1 MNIKNK
7 AAIIILTTILFII
20 YCFNPTQSYAQD
32 LNDTDNFNN
41 SKLAI
46 IKLWDLESRNETLCK
61 DSTLGNKTE
70 IRYIGETNQKLIDCL
85 SKYKKNIRVILKIT
99 SPGGN
104 TETAISAAEI
114 IEKHKWSV
122 EVIGFCLSSCGNYI
136 IPAAHK
142 LIVKP
147 YSIIALHG
155 SNPPSSQQLRDAFKK
170 VRIEAGAIDNDEL
183 TKELDNDI
191 KRNDTIFQHQ
201 NDAALRLGVKKYW
214 LNPDPAII
222 AIAEKSLNK
231 GGMWYIDREMY
242 SSCIGK
248 IKQNNFWQP
257 KNEHEWIKLKSLFD
271 KKNFELIR
279 REHWTKY
286 NCE

>member
-1 MNIKNK
+1 MSIKLK
-7 AAIIILTTILFII
+7 LLFIVC
-20 YCFNPTQSYAQD
+20 CFNTTQSYAQE
-32 LNDTDNFNN
+32 LNDIDNFNN

-46 IKLWDLESRNETLCK
+46 KKLWDLESRNETVCK
-61 DSTLGNKTE
+61 VSTLGNKIE
-70 IRYIGETNQKLIDCL
+70 ISYIGETNQKLVDCL
-85 SKYKKNIRVILKIT
+85 SKYKKNKRVILKIT

-122 EVIGFCLSSCGNYI
+122 EVLGFCLSSCGNYI
-136 IPAAHK
+136 IPAARK

-170 VRIEAGAIDNDEL
+170 VRIENGAIDNDEL
-183 TKELDNDI
+183 KKELDNDI
-191 KRNDTIFQHQ
+191 KRNDAIFQRQ

-214 LNPDPAII
+214 LSPDPAIM
-222 AIAEKSLNK
+222 AIAEKSANK
-231 GGMWYIDREMY
+231 SGMWYIDREMY

-248 IKQNNFWQP
+248 IRQNNFWQP
-257 KNEHEWIKLKSLFD
+257 KNENEWLKLKSLFD
-271 KKNFELIR
+271 KKDYGLIR
-279 REHWTKY
+279 RESWKKY